1 MFLKHCKS
9 IFYIKNFVG
18 SPGLDT
24 DENINGKFDLY
35 RMRDLKDKKTILVYD
50 KVGKIKI
57 KDSRVSNKSG
67 SLNIKENDFVIAVG
81 ARTGSVSYFSDSDTF
96 LAKVQKAYED
106 NDWVLVIP
114 GQEKEN
120 LFKEY
125 EDISGN
131 AIGLGVDTL
140 SRIGKEVGSIFKKD

>member
-1 MFLKHCKS
+1 VASANKIDATSKLIAIEEIQDFFL
-9 IFYIKNFVG
+9 YA
-18 SPGLDT
+18 D
-24 DENINGKFDLY
+24 
-35 RMRDLKDKKTILVYD
+35 R
-50 KVGKIKI
+50 
-57 KDSRVSNKSG
+57 
-67 SLNIKENDFVIAVG
+67 KENDFVIAVG

-96 LAKVQKAYED
+96 LAKVQKAYEE

>member
-1 MFLKHCKS
+1 MDS
-9 IFYIKNFVG
+9 N
-18 SPGLDT
+18 T
-24 DENINGKFDLY
+24 DEPFLRVALAN
-35 RMRDLKDKKTILVYD
+35 
-50 KVGKIKI
+50 KIDATSKLI
-57 KDSRVSNKSG
+57 AIEEMQDFFIYADR
-67 SLNIKENDFVIAVG
+67 KENDFVIAVG

-131 AIGLGVDTL
+131 AIGIGVDTL

>member
-1 MFLKHCKS
+1 M
-9 IFYIKNFVG
+9 YA
-18 SPGLDT
+18 D
-24 DENINGKFDLY
+24 
-35 RMRDLKDKKTILVYD
+35 R
-50 KVGKIKI
+50 
-57 KDSRVSNKSG
+57 
-67 SLNIKENDFVIAVG
+67 KENDFVIAVG

-96 LAKVQKAYED
+96 LAKIQKAYED

-140 SRIGKEVGSIFKKD
+140 SRIGKEVGSIFKKE

>member
-1 MFLKHCKS
+1 MHASTYDRFLK
-9 IFYIKNFVG
+9 VG
-18 SPGLDT
+18 IANKIIATTKLIPIEEISD
-24 DENINGKFDLY
+24 FFLY
-35 RMRDLKDKKTILVYD
+35 AER
-50 KVGKIKI
+50 
-57 KDSRVSNKSG
+57 
-67 SLNIKENDFVIAVG
+67 KENDFVVAVG
-81 ARTGSVSYFSDSDTF
+81 ARVGSVSYFPEAENF
-96 LAKVQKAYED
+96 LSKVQKAYED
-106 NDWVLVIP
+106 NDWVLVMP